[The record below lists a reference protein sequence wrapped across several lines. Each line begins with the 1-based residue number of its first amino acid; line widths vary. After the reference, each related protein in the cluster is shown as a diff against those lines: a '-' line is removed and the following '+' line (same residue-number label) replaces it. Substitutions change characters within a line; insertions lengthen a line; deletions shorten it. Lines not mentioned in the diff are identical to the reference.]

1 MALGPVEL
9 LEVKFPGNQFTGE
22 IVPALKALVESGTIR
37 IIDIVFVR
45 KDRDGRVTQVE
56 ISDLAD
62 DEYAA
67 LDPLVS
73 EIDGLLSAD
82 DVQQLASGLENNSS
96 AGIMLFE
103 NTWATR
109 FVTAV
114 RRAHG
119 EVLLNER
126 IPRSVIEQLLPQMQA
141 LQNMPDMQEPPPPA
155 MEQEPSPLTM

>member
-9 LEVKFPGNQFTGE
+9 LEVRFPGNQFKGE
-22 IVPALKALVESGTIR
+22 IVPALKELVESGTIR

-45 KDRDGRVTQVE
+45 KDREGAVAKVE
-56 ISDLAD
+56 INDLAD

-67 LDPLVS
+67 FDPLIS
-73 EIDGLLSAD
+73 EIDGLISED

-109 FVTAV
+109 FVTAI

-119 EVLLNER
+119 EVILNER
-126 IPRSVIEQLLPQMQA
+126 IPRSVIEQLMPQMQ
-141 LQNMPDMQEPPPPA
+141 NMQEPPPSV
-155 MEQEPSPLTM
+155 MEQSSSPTM